1 MKNVHDAAEGF
12 QYERRQERKEQR
24 TADDCVGEEEASAQ
38 ASTYAHV
45 IASV

>member
-24 TADDCVGEEEASAQ
+24 AADDCVGE
-38 ASTYAHV
+38 
-45 IASV
+45 